1 MLHAS
6 EPRWFAVCTRY
17 KREKLVSKYL
27 QDKGIQ
33 CYLPLQKVTR
43 LYTRKIKKLEI
54 PLINCYVFVQI
65 TKEQYVPVLEIPDV
79 VQFLKTAKELI
90 AIPEKEIET
99 LRRITGEIPNVEVDK
114 GAFKIGD
121 EVEIIS
127 GSLFGMRGRLLQ
139 GLGPKNFVVELESLG
154 YSLRM
159 QMAPEILRPLS
170 NKRGAA

>member
-1 MLHAS
+1 MLHTS

-65 TKEQYVPVLEIPDV
+65 IKEQYVPVLEIPDV
-79 VQFLKTAKELI
+79 VQFLKTARELI

-99 LRRITGEIPNVEVDK
+99 LRRITGEIPNVEVDQ
-114 GAFKIGD
+114 GVLKIGE

-127 GSLFGMRGRLLQ
+127 GSLFGMRGRLLR
-139 GLGPKNFVVELESLG
+139 GLGPKNFVVELENLG

>member
-1 MLHAS
+1 MLHTS

-65 TKEQYVPVLEIPDV
+65 IKEQYVPVLEIPDV

-114 GAFKIGD
+114 GVFKIGD

-139 GLGPKNFVVELESLG
+139 GLGPKNFVIELENLG

-159 QMAPEILRPLS
+159 QRAPEIVRRLP